1 MTETQN
7 VATYARI
14 RPYNPAINEDKRLT
28 ARCAAGC
35 KILNQNGANQD
46 TYNFTKVYDMTSNTN
61 DLFETGMKPL
71 LDYKILQGINSIFIV
86 YGQSGSGKSFTL
98 IGEPGHLGVLPMSL
112 QYLLKQDKVESIKVA
127 SIEAYGIKAT
137 KIGFYDLVHQLKE
150 KQKAPKKFDAYSSKD
165 NSRVNA
171 GNAEQIEIT
180 ASNCL
185 SVITELQEV
194 SHMAPTLKNPHSSR
208 GHTVYFNA
216 VKMTGLEDVY
226 FIAVDLAGS
235 EGQTALGTKD
245 EFVEGLK
252 LAMSKGKLKLNKKQ
266 MKGFETMYK
275 TRSLEAG
282 CINNGL
288 TQLQTIFGELIRK
301 KISKSMGLGLRKVL
315 SSFISL
321 KSAYAILFT
330 LSASANNNKVTRAT
344 LNFAKQTQLV
354 KVDTQKAKAKIDK
367 DKIIKELN
375 ALIEALKGE
384 MSQKNGTIKELKQE
398 LSAQSTSVD
407 TENKIIENSTEITTK
422 YEELIGQLT
431 QAEEEEAQWK
441 VADEMVNPGVMN
453 DEAEMKAI
461 FDEFDE
467 DGGGSI
473 DAEELQHALT
483 KMGHTMTM
491 DEVNELIH
499 EIDENGDGEVDFDE
513 FKVMATKSWFVDAFQ
528 SKLVASMERMM
539 NAMNIMNDDEEDEDK
554 EELDEEDEEYDDYDA
569 DELVGELNQRKQTI
583 MDLQNELSQMKGLQ
597 VVKEEDSI
605 EDLQEQIE
613 DKDGV
618 IEELQGE
625 MEDTERQYKEEIDK
639 LHEQIASL
647 MADQLAQSK
656 EEEERKSNEEEEL
669 VQLKTDNDELRQNQN
684 RLESEMEEIEND
696 LNVMRVQNQGL
707 QKGINA
713 AKNDETRINQL
724 EQQNNEAQNMMEAMT
739 TQVEDLK
746 FMMDQVK
753 EENQELNENVN
764 GLHNELKAL
773 TISKIDMIV
782 ECNQQLNLLRN
793 GIRVY
798 QNNHKTSSKWLPFTV
813 DFKWDLNE

>member
-1 MTETQN
+1 MTEKEN

-28 ARCAAGC
+28 ARCVSGC
-35 KILNQNGANQD
+35 KILNQNGGNED
-46 TYNFTKVYDMTSNTN
+46 TYNFTKVYDMVESTN

-98 IGEPGHLGVLPMSL
+98 IGEDGHLGVLPMAL
-112 QYLLKQDKVESIKVA
+112 QYLLKQEQVQHVFVS

-137 KIGFYDLVHQLKE
+137 KIGFYDLVHQLKC
-150 KQKAPKKFDAYSSKD
+150 KKENPATFDAYSSKD
-165 NSRVNA
+165 NSRVNSS
-171 GNAEQIEIT
+171 NAERIEIT
-180 ASNCL
+180 HKNALNI
-185 SVITELQEV
+185 ITELQEV

-375 ALIEALKGE
+375 AMIEELRKE
-384 MSQKNGTIKELKQE
+384 MAQKNDKIKELKQDISNAGVVRA
-398 LSAQSTSVD
+398 SATDVFGGDDSKTIDDDDDAPPLLGLPSDPRPSMQRMSSAMVLEAGD
-407 TENKIIENSTEITTK
+407 EVFNK

-441 VADEMVNPGVMN
+441 VADEMVNPCMMN

-483 KMGHTMTM
+483 KMGQNMTM
-491 DEVNELIH
+491 EEVNECIAD
-499 EIDENGDGEVDFDE
+499 IDENGDGEVDFDE
-513 FKVMATKSWFVDAFQ
+513 WKIMVGKSWFVNAFQ

-539 NAMNIMNDDEEDEDK
+539 TNMNLLTEESDDIDSEDH
-554 EELDEEDEEYDDYDA
+554 
-569 DELVGELNQRKQTI
+569 
-583 MDLQNELSQMKGLQ
+583 
-597 VVKEEDSI
+597 KEEDNEEILQEIQTKNGII
-605 EDLQEQIE
+605 EDLHEQLKANE
-613 DKDGV
+613 V
-618 IEELQGE
+618 
-625 MEDTERQYKEEIDK
+625 RQYEEIERLK
-639 LHEQIASL
+639 NEMQSL
-647 MADQLAQSK
+647 KTEYMEKNRYKK
-656 EEEERKSNEEEEL
+656 EEEEKWKDEMRSSLNGMQNENDKLKDEMVVLKEENGA
-669 VQLKTDNDELRQNQN
+669 LKESVERLKHRND
-684 RLESEMEEIEND
+684 EIENH
-696 LNVMRVQNQGL
+696 LHAVT
-707 QKGINA
+707 KE
-713 AKNDETRINQL
+713 KDELKEALDALRHENKKL
-724 EQQNNEAQNMMEAMT
+724 KENNEINTHHGMNGILSESDDTNVSNLRKQRNRNHGYMKEQHSSVSET
-739 TQVEDLK
+739 DEEEDT
-746 FMMDQVK
+746 
-753 EENQELNENVN
+753 NVN
-764 GLHNELKAL
+764 EQNPQDSNIIYSTFQALLEGL
-773 TISKIDMIV
+773 V
-782 ECNQQLNLLRN
+782 
-793 GIRVY
+793 
-798 QNNHKTSSKWLPFTV
+798 
-813 DFKWDLNE
+813 